1 MVGRF
6 YGAAPNRLIGLR
18 PNAPGRGRTDPN
30 FKAGPFKTRHWNSA
44 GAEYPAI
51 SARYCR
57 RTRKGSVI
65 NRLYKTRGF
74 YHNAAHERVRQTA
87 LVSIHSAGPGA
98 PDRKAFARA
107 EDSAD

>member
-1 MVGRF
+1 MVGQF

-18 PNAPGRGRTDPN
+18 PNGTWTRRDGPGRQ
-30 FKAGPFKTRHWNSA
+30 TRQWNSA

-65 NRLYKTRGF
+65 NRLYKIQGF
-74 YHNAAHERVRQTA
+74 YHYASHERVRQTT
-87 LVSIHSAGPGA
+87 LVSIHSTGSGTPEW
-98 PDRKAFARA
+98 KAFARA
-107 EDSAD
+107 EDGAD